1 MGRVVVVGS
10 SNTDLV
16 SRAEHLPAPGET
28 VLGTSFAIYPGGKGA
43 NQAVAARRAGADVHF
58 VGAVGDDEYGAA
70 RRAELAT
77 EGIDLTYLRVIPDAT
92 SGVAQIVVDAAG
104 ENQIVIVPGTND
116 LVQPEPA
123 LAAVAAG
130 CDVLSAVLEVPIS
143 TIRAAFAAPRTGVGV
158 LNAAPFDPRVIELLG
173 SVDVLVCNE
182 VEAAAILARPVSA
195 SDALAAREAAT
206 DLLEFGPRAAII
218 TLGSAGAVVADEE
231 GVRGFAA
238 PSVEVVDTTGAG
250 DCFCGVLAAWL
261 AGGATLDRAAAAA
274 VVAGS
279 LAVTVSGAQ
288 PSMPA
293 RAAIEAALDRDRP
306 S

>member
-16 SRAEHLPAPGET
+16 SRTERLPSPGET
-28 VLGTSFAIYPGGKGA
+28 VLGTSFTIYPGGKGA
-43 NQAVAARRAGADVHF
+43 NQAVAARRAGADVSF

-70 RRAELAT
+70 RRDELASA
-77 EGIDLTYLRVIPDAT
+77 GIDLTYLRVIPDTT
-92 SGVAQIVVDAAG
+92 SGVAQIVVDASG
-104 ENQIVIVPGTND
+104 ENQIVIVPGAND
-116 LVQPEPA
+116 LVQPEPVV
-123 LAAVAAG
+123 AAVAAG

-143 TIRAAFAAPRTGVGV
+143 AIRAAFATPRTGVGV
-158 LNAAPFDPRVIELLG
+158 LNAAPFDPRVIEILG

-182 VEAAAILARPVSA
+182 TEAAAILARSV
-195 SDALAAREAAT
+195 DAGDVPGAREAAT
-206 DLLEFGPRAAII
+206 DLLAFGPRAAII
-218 TLGSAGAVVADEE
+218 TLGSAGAVVAD
-231 GVRGFAA
+231 GAGYRVYPA
-238 PSVEVVDTTGAG
+238 PAVEVVDTTGAG

-261 AGGATLDRAAAAA
+261 AGGATLDDAVAAA

-293 RAAIEAALDRDRP
+293 RAAIEAALDGDNLP
-306 S
+306 